1 MITSDYRG
9 AGSYELM
16 VNGVQREV
24 FEANSE
30 QDFKRFQKIYGDK
43 YFGVKKYNK
52 IRNNR

>member
-9 AGSYELM
+9 AGKYELL

-30 QDFKRFQKIYGDK
+30 QDFKRFQQIYNNK
-43 YFGVKKYNK
+43 YFGTKKYQK
-52 IRNNR
+52 IRN